1 MNDKQED
8 NGRKD
13 GESGTGAGGA
23 GRMLVFRDGEVSVG
37 RLGQRVRG
45 RGFWGMRFDW
55 QGLQL
60 YAQTF
65 GFSPCSSDVLEK

>member
-1 MNDKQED
+1 LNDKQEV

-13 GESGTGAGGA
+13 GESGTGVRW

-45 RGFWGMRFDW
+45 KGFWGMRFDW